1 MTFFLLCFLFFTHTF
16 GYRPRPVIRNTC
28 VLLSSSSSGTTTI
41 DTNKP
46 KPNQI
51 DFNQIIDAC
60 KKTGVYTPAVRA
72 AAGYMTSDFITAP
85 GLTGVIKI
93 YGLAGLIDDAI
104 DSLKKAKQKGLMLN
118 IRHYNAVLTVCRK
131 HKRYEEASELYES
144 LVNSLTT
151 LSNRERAS
159 LTPDLVTYSNI
170 IGVYGDLNEWKSAL
184 DVFYQ
189 VELKDRDLILY
200 SAILST
206 LERNYRVIESEQI
219 FAEIKRQTKIV
230 VSVPIYTSI
239 ISVLGQSTHQLNT

>member
-1 MTFFLLCFLFFTHTF
+1 MTFFLLSFLFFCSTHSF
-16 GYRPRPVIRNTC
+16 GYRPVVVRNAC
-28 VLLSSSSSGTTTI
+28 DRCFMSSPASSGQTI
-41 DTNKP
+41 VDSNKP
-46 KPNQI
+46 NPNQI

-72 AAGYMTSDFITAP
+72 AAGYMMGGFISAP
-85 GLTGVIKI
+85 GLTSVIKI

-104 DSLKKAKQKGLMLN
+104 GALNKAKQKGLVLN

-131 HKRYEEASELYES
+131 HKRYAEASELYETLISS
-144 LVNSLTT
+144 LAT

-159 LTPDLVTYSNI
+159 LTPDLATYSSI
-170 IGVYGDLNEWKSAL
+170 IGVYGDMNEWKSAL

-189 VELKDRDLILY
+189 VNLVDRDLILY

-206 LERNYRVIESEQI
+206 LERNNRVTESEQI
-219 FAEIKRQTKIV
+219 FAEIKRQPKIP

-239 ISVLGQSTHQLNT
+239 ISVLG

>member
-1 MTFFLLCFLFFTHTF
+1 MTFFLLSFLFFCSTHTF
-16 GYRPRPVIRNTC
+16 GYRPRPVVRNVYDRC
-28 VLLSSSSSGTTTI
+28 FLSSSSAGLTTV
-41 DTNKP
+41 DSNKP
-46 KPNQI
+46 NPNQI
-51 DFNQIIDAC
+51 DFNQIIEAC

-72 AAGYMTSDFITAP
+72 AAGYMMGDFISAP

-104 DSLKKAKQKGLMLN
+104 GALKKAKQKGLVLN

-131 HKRYEEASELYES
+131 HKRYAEASELYET
-144 LVNSLTT
+144 LVNSLAS

-159 LTPDLVTYSNI
+159 LTPDLATYSSI

-189 VELKDRDLILY
+189 VDLADRDLILY

-206 LERNYRVIESEQI
+206 LERNNRVTESEQI
-219 FAEIKRQTKIV
+219 FTEIKNQPKIP

-239 ISVLGQSTHQLNT
+239 ISVLGQSTC